1 MACALPLA
9 EAGVSLEQ
17 QGHRLLVRDL
27 GGCAIRNRGGEALA
41 SFLKSNQQIRALDLR
56 ESNISDNGL
65 AQLCL
70 ALRQTNQLE
79 ELQANPVGH
88 TGLEFLLG
96 VVQRCSRLHTLTIE
110 VCDVPTLFSGRQNV
124 SSADYDTSDYVVK
137 EEEELEEE
145 EAEAKL
151 AKEERLRKAFAENN
165 YDSGDE
171 SVPSAPVDNDV
182 SSALTKLLDDL
193 VTTVRS
199 KGNLLA
205 VDCRGESRQ
214 AGERTSKKASKA
226 RQAVPSDVRLD
237 IHRAAEEHQVLQQRR
252 LAEQQE
258 RGARTGTDVLQAQ
271 MREIESLLEGQES
284 SIEGAL
290 PGEDL
295 RSTHMGIRSYIGRR
309 LHAALGEAL
318 FECQRFKS
326 KGNKALAT
334 PQDEIAFI
342 AMYLRKKMEEEQAA
356 EA

>member
-205 VDCRGESRQ
+205 VDCRG
-214 AGERTSKKASKA
+214 
-226 RQAVPSDVRLD
+226 AVPSDVRLD

-326 KGNKALAT
+326 KGNKESKALAKRW
-334 PQDEIAFI
+334 QR
-342 AMYLRKKMEEEQAA
+342 LKMR
-356 EA
+356 

>member
-205 VDCRGESRQ
+205 VDCRG
-214 AGERTSKKASKA
+214 
-226 RQAVPSDVRLD
+226 AVPSDVRLD